1 MGQSD
6 NGARDGGGLT
16 DSLRSAASRSPVAGR
31 LLQSAEDYLGAR
43 SEKLVSSLGEKVTG
57 ATHRLTDVANG
68 NAEPSGLLGR
78 AAKGVTEGES
88 PGKAVVKGAA
98 GSLKD
103 KIKDKVKSLFGKGGS
118 SGRKSMNIEETVD
131 VGVPVREAY
140 NFWTQYKD
148 FPKWSKGVQ
157 SVSQDDETKAGWN
170 AKIFLSKR
178 QWTSKIT
185 EQIPDQRIQWTS
197 DGSKGTVDGVVTF
210 HELAPNLTRIMVA
223 LEYHPAGLF
232 EKTGNLWRAQ
242 GRRVRLDLKL
252 YRRYVMMAK
261 EDVEGWRGEI
271 RDGEVVRDHDEVVA
285 EEERSGQQN
294 GEDRS
299 RRRNG
304 DEGRPGRRNGADSDA
319 EDEADQDYD
328 ETEDEADQ
336 DYDETEDEAD
346 QDYDE
351 TEDEAEDEAG
361 EGEADEDYPEDEYD
375 EDEDYADDED
385 YDEAEDSE
393 EEEPPTRRRRAS

>member
-16 DSLRSAASRSPVAGR
+16 DSLRSAASNSPVAGR

-57 ATHRLTDVANG
+57 ATRRLTDVANG
-68 NAEPSGLLGR
+68 DAEPGGLLGR
-78 AAKGVTEGES
+78 TAKNVAEGES
-88 PGKAVVKGAA
+88 PAKAVVKGAA
-98 GSLKD
+98 TNLKD
-103 KIKDKVKSLFGKGGS
+103 KVTDKVKSMFGKGGS
-118 SGRKSMNIEETVD
+118 SGRRKSMNIEEAID

-140 NFWTQYKD
+140 NVWTQYKD

-178 QWTSKIT
+178 NWTSKIT

-197 DGSKGTVDGVVTF
+197 DGPKGTVDGIVTF
-210 HELAPNLTRIMVA
+210 HELAPNLTRVLVA
-223 LEYHPAGLF
+223 LEYHPGGLF
-232 EKTGNLWRAQ
+232 EKTGNLWRAV

-252 YRRYVMMAK
+252 YRRYVMMSK

-271 RDGEVVRDHDEVVA
+271 RDGELVRDHDEVVA
-285 EEERSGQQN
+285 EEERSGGGN

-304 DEGRPGRRNGADSDA
+304 EQGRSRRRNGADEGDTEADEDFDEAEGEADEDYDEDA
-319 EDEADQDYD
+319 EGETDEDEAD
-328 ETEDEADQ
+328 
-336 DYDETEDEAD
+336 
-346 QDYDE
+346 
-351 TEDEAEDEAG
+351 

-375 EDEDYADDED
+375 EDEDFDDD
-385 YDEAEDSE
+385 YDEDEDA
-393 EEEPPTRRRRAS
+393 EEEPPARRRRAS

>member
-6 NGARDGGGLT
+6 NGARGGGGLT
-16 DSLRSAASRSPVAGR
+16 DSLRSAASNSPVAGR

-57 ATHRLTDVANG
+57 ATRRLTDVANG
-68 NAEPSGLLGR
+68 DGEPGGLLGR
-78 AAKGVTEGES
+78 TAKNVAEGES
-88 PGKAVVKGAA
+88 PAKAVVKGAA
-98 GSLKD
+98 GNLKD
-103 KIKDKVKSLFGKGGS
+103 KLTDKVKSLFGKGGS
-118 SGRKSMNIEETVD
+118 SGGRRKSMNIEEAID
-131 VGVPVREAY
+131 IGVPVREAY
-140 NFWTQYKD
+140 NHWTQYKD

-178 QWTSKIT
+178 NWTSKIT
-185 EQIPDQRIQWTS
+185 EQIPDERIQWTS
-197 DGSKGTVDGVVTF
+197 DGPKGTVDGVVTF
-210 HELAPNLTRIMVA
+210 HELAPNLTRVLVA

-232 EKTGNLWRAQ
+232 EKTGNLWRAV

-252 YRRYVMMAK
+252 YRRHVMMSQ

-285 EEERSGQQN
+285 EEERSEQGN

-304 DEGRPGRRNGADSDA
+304 EQGRSRRRNGADDGDA
-319 EDEADQDYD
+319 EEEADEDLDQPEDEADEDVDQP
-328 ETEDEADQ
+328 EDEADE
-336 DYDETEDEAD
+336 DYDE
-346 QDYDE
+346 
-351 TEDEAEDEAG
+351 
-361 EGEADEDYPEDEYD
+361 EADEDYPEDEYEDED
-375 EDEDYADDED
+375 EDEDYDDED
-385 YDEAEDSE
+385 YEDEGDDEDA

>member
-16 DSLRSAASRSPVAGR
+16 DSLRSAASNSPVAGR

-57 ATHRLTDVANG
+57 ATRRLTDVANG
-68 NAEPSGLLGR
+68 DAEPGGLLGR
-78 AAKGVTEGES
+78 AAKNVAEGES
-88 PGKAVVKGAA
+88 PAKAVVKGAA
-98 GSLKD
+98 GNLKD
-103 KIKDKVKSLFGKGGS
+103 KVTDKVKSLFGKGGS
-118 SGRKSMNIEETVD
+118 SGRRKSMNIEEAID

-140 NFWTQYKD
+140 NVWTQYKD

-178 QWTSKIT
+178 NWTSKIT

-197 DGSKGTVDGVVTF
+197 DGPKGTVDGIVTF
-210 HELAPNLTRIMVA
+210 HELAPNLTRVLVA
-223 LEYHPAGLF
+223 LEYHAGGLF
-232 EKTGNLWRAQ
+232 EKTGNLWRAV

-252 YRRYVMMAK
+252 YRRYVMMSK

-271 RDGEVVRDHDEVVA
+271 RDGELVRDHDEVVA
-285 EEERSGQQN
+285 EEERSGGGN

-304 DEGRPGRRNGADSDA
+304 VQGRSRRRKGADEA
-319 EDEADQDYD
+319 EGDEDYD
-328 ETEDEADQ
+328 EAEGEADE
-336 DYDETEDEAD
+336 DYDEDAEGEDAEGEAD
-346 QDYDE
+346 
-351 TEDEAEDEAG
+351 ED
-361 EGEADEDYPEDEYD
+361 EADEDYPEDEYD
-375 EDEDYADDED
+375 EDEDFDDEDED
-385 YDEAEDSE
+385 YDEDEDA
-393 EEEPPTRRRRAS
+393 EEEPPARRRRAS